1 MLGTRLSFPGFMF
14 LWEDLVSH
22 QLLAWLLNLGEITG
36 CACLSPSRARSAEP
50 RACRVWASP
59 SLRWACWAGS
69 VLPQA
74 EAMVLED
81 ILSAWSG
88 GAGFACLFNR
98 NSSSFWKKKK
108 KSRHSDFYL
117 PGFFLYFSDESG
129 IWEDKDWFMVT
140 SKSSS
145 ASLLGMCSGWSMSI
159 FKWARRIEPSCP
171 PWSNS
176 AE

>member
-98 NSSSFWKKKK
+98 NSSSFWLPDSGPCAGVAKMQDPVRLK
-108 KSRHSDFYL
+108 L
-117 PGFFLYFSDESG
+117 PGLWAAGTPKDRYNMAWPMLLVFS
-129 IWEDKDWFMVT
+129 
-140 SKSSS
+140 
-145 ASLLGMCSGWSMSI
+145 
-159 FKWARRIEPSCP
+159 
-171 PWSNS
+171 
-176 AE
+176 

>member
-108 KSRHSDFYL
+108 KADIQISIYL
-117 PGFFLYFSDESG
+117 ASFCISQMNQESEKTRTDSWSPLSPHQPLC
-129 IWEDKDWFMVT
+129 WECALVGPWA
-140 SKSSS
+140 SSN
-145 ASLLGMCSGWSMSI
+145 GP
-159 FKWARRIEPSCP
+159 E
-171 PWSNS
+171 
-176 AE
+176 E